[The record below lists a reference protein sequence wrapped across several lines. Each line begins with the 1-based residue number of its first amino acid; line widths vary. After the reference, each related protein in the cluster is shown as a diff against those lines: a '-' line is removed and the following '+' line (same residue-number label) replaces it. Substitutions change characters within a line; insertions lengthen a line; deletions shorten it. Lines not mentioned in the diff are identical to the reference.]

1 MCRFNKGD
9 KLKYK
14 SMDFIVEDI
23 KFSYEVQFYGL
34 RGAYT
39 DFYYNMKVYDVDNS
53 SSPLSISNDE
63 VKKISEFFKYFK
75 MFILRNK
82 DVVIVSDYMKDIIIN
97 KLGITID
104 KFDEYLSTILDNGI
118 ISKISYDAYHVRS
131 DFL

>member
-14 SMDFIVEDI
+14 SMDFIVEGI
-23 KFSYEVQFYGL
+23 MYNYGVEFYKL
-34 RGAYT
+34 RCAYT
-39 DFYYNMKVYDVDNS
+39 DFYYNAKVYDVDNS
-53 SSPLSISNDE
+53 SSLIFISDDE

-82 DVVIVSDYMKDIIIN
+82 DVVIVSDYMKDCIMN
-97 KLGITID
+97 KLGLTLD
-104 KFDEYLSTILDNGI
+104 KFDEYLGIILDNSI
-118 ISKISYDAYHVRS
+118 VSKISLDAYHVRS

>member
-23 KFSYEVQFYGL
+23 KFSYGVQFYGL

-53 SSPLSISNDE
+53 SSPISISNDE

-82 DVVIVSDYMKDIIIN
+82 DVVIVSDYMKDFITN
-97 KLGITID
+97 KLSITLD

-118 ISKISYDAYHVRS
+118 ISSISFDAYHVRS

>member
-23 KFSYEVQFYGL
+23 KFSYGIQFYGL

-53 SSPLSISNDE
+53 SSPISISNDE
-63 VKKISEFFKYFK
+63 VDRKS
-75 MFILRNK
+75 
-82 DVVIVSDYMKDIIIN
+82 VV
-97 KLGITID
+97 
-104 KFDEYLSTILDNGI
+104 
-118 ISKISYDAYHVRS
+118 
-131 DFL
+131 

>member
-1 MCRFNKGD
+1 MNRFNKGD

-23 KFSYEVQFYGL
+23 KFSYGVQFYGL

-82 DVVIVSDYMKDIIIN
+82 DVVIVSDYMKDFITN
-97 KLGITID
+97 KLSITLD

-118 ISKISYDAYHVRS
+118 ISSISFDAYHVRS

>member
-23 KFSYEVQFYGL
+23 KFSYGVQFYGL

-97 KLGITID
+97 KLSITLD

>member
-23 KFSYEVQFYGL
+23 KFSYGVQFYGL

-53 SSPLSISNDE
+53 SSPISISNDE
-63 VKKISEFFKYFK
+63 VKKISEFFKHFK

-97 KLGITID
+97 KLGITSD
-104 KFDEYLSTILDNGI
+104 KFDEYLSIILDNGI

>member
-23 KFSYEVQFYGL
+23 KYSYGVQFYGL

-53 SSPLSISNDE
+53 SSPISISNDE
-63 VKKISEFFKYFK
+63 VKKISEFFKHFK

-82 DVVIVSDYMKDIIIN
+82 DVVIISDYMKDCIIN
-97 KLGITID
+97 KLGITLD

>member
-23 KFSYEVQFYGL
+23 KFSYGVQFDGL

-82 DVVIVSDYMKDIIIN
+82 DVVIVSDYMKDCIIN
-97 KLGITID
+97 KLGITLD
-104 KFDEYLSTILDNGI
+104 KFDEYLSTILGNGI

>member
-23 KFSYEVQFYGL
+23 KFSYGVQFYGL

-97 KLGITID
+97 KLSITSD
-104 KFDEYLSTILDNGI
+104 KFDEYLSTILNNGI
-118 ISKISYDAYHVRS
+118 ISNISYDAYHVRS

>member
-14 SMDFIVEDI
+14 SMDFIVENI
-23 KFSYEVQFYGL
+23 KYSYGVQFYRL
-34 RGAYT
+34 KGAYT
-39 DFYYNMKVYDVDNS
+39 DFYYDMKVCDVDYS
-53 SSPLSISNDE
+53 STSISISDDE

-82 DVVIVSDYMKDIIIN
+82 DVVILSDYMKDCIIN
-97 KLGITID
+97 KLSITLD